1 MSCLRS
7 YVLLTVLIMG
17 ETLELNYYS
26 EDMDPNTIYTGYLI
40 KFVESSKMSQLDLTL
55 CLLSVGDEISHF
67 AKVAGWLTDIH
78 SSCIFLPIFT
88 N

>member
-40 KFVESSKMSQLDLTL
+40 KFVEPKK
-55 CLLSVGDEISHF
+55 E
-67 AKVAGWLTDIH
+67 
-78 SSCIFLPIFT
+78 FLVNQFVLPQGLQAR
-88 N
+88 